1 MSLCASCYW
10 NTANDFFEPSIIEL
24 SGHVKAVNECVNDV
38 QGYPKVKVCVKYES
52 AHRID
57 EE

>member
-10 NTANDFFEPSIIEL
+10 NTDNDFFEPGTIEVN
-24 SGHVKAVNECVNDV
+24 GRIKTVNECVNSV
-38 QGYPKVKVCVKYES
+38 QGYPKVKACTKYEA
-52 AHRID
+52 AHRKD